1 MPKLLPRSHLAQ
13 SFVSTFLGPK
23 TQKCLPR
30 GAKTTKFSHLR
41 MHQRQTDQ
49 CELITR
55 RSQEDLL
62 ARWYL
67 LGYKKP
73 TRTRPNKS
81 WWWSLS
87 ELALSFKIV
96 NMGRNYQNN
105 LNHKKNEFKEIG
117 KSWSIIWICD
127 RQWYLDNCQS
137 FHIVRILKMK
147 NRILFLSYIIQ
158 FRFLRNSFQETLL
171 ANVACGK

>member
-62 ARWYL
+62 ACWYL
-67 LGYKKP
+67 LGYKKQQEQD
-73 TRTRPNKS
+73 RIKVGDEVYRS
-81 WWWSLS
+81 WHYLS
-87 ELALSFKIV
+87 K
-96 NMGRNYQNN
+96 
-105 LNHKKNEFKEIG
+105 
-117 KSWSIIWICD
+117 
-127 RQWYLDNCQS
+127 
-137 FHIVRILKMK
+137 
-147 NRILFLSYIIQ
+147 
-158 FRFLRNSFQETLL
+158 
-171 ANVACGK
+171 

>member
-55 RSQEDLL
+55 RSQDLL

-67 LGYKKP
+67 LEYKK
-73 TRTRPNKS
+73 TLRKQDRIKVGDEVYQS
-81 WWWSLS
+81 WHYHSTL
-87 ELALSFKIV
+87 V
-96 NMGRNYQNN
+96 NEGRNY
-105 LNHKKNEFKEIG
+105 
-117 KSWSIIWICD
+117 
-127 RQWYLDNCQS
+127 
-137 FHIVRILKMK
+137 
-147 NRILFLSYIIQ
+147 
-158 FRFLRNSFQETLL
+158 
-171 ANVACGK
+171 

>member
-55 RSQEDLL
+55 RSQDLL
-62 ARWYL
+62 ACL
-67 LGYKKP
+67 LVFVGVQKNLEEQDRIKVGDEVYQ
-73 TRTRPNKS
+73 S
-81 WWWSLS
+81 WHYHSTL
-87 ELALSFKIV
+87 V
-96 NMGRNYQNN
+96 NEGRNY
-105 LNHKKNEFKEIG
+105 
-117 KSWSIIWICD
+117 
-127 RQWYLDNCQS
+127 
-137 FHIVRILKMK
+137 
-147 NRILFLSYIIQ
+147 
-158 FRFLRNSFQETLL
+158 
-171 ANVACGK
+171 